1 MSYFNE
7 GNKYYNNKDYSKAI
21 ENYIESIE
29 AGENESCAY
38 YNAGVCY
45 IKLKDFNSAIDML
58 KKALDIQK
66 ESKYYFNL
74 AYCYAMLENI
84 NKALIYF
91 NRAWALDASD
101 KDCEKAIN
109 LLISKNKKVLEKA
122 LLPFSCNTISYVV
135 FLKIFTIEIISR

>member
-7 GNKYYNNKDYSKAI
+7 GNKYHNNKDYSKAI
-21 ENYIESIE
+21 ANYIESIE

-58 KKALDIQK
+58 KKALCIQK

-74 AYCYAMLENI
+74 AYCYAMLENT

-109 LLISKNKKVLEKA
+109 LIMSKNKKA
-122 LLPFSCNTISYVV
+122 L
-135 FLKIFTIEIISR
+135 

>member
-7 GNKYYNNKDYSKAI
+7 GNKYYNNKNYTKAI

-29 AGENESCAY
+29 IGENESCAY

-45 IKLKDFNSAIDML
+45 IKLKDL
-58 KKALDIQK
+58 QK

-74 AYCYAMLENI
+74 AYCYAMLENT

-109 LLISKNKKVLEKA
+109 LIMSKNKKA
-122 LLPFSCNTISYVV
+122 L
-135 FLKIFTIEIISR
+135 

>member
-1 MSYFNE
+1 MSYFND
-7 GNKYYNNKDYSKAI
+7 GNKYYNNKDYSKAL
-21 ENYIESIE
+21 ENYIESIDI
-29 AGENESCAY
+29 GENESCAY

-58 KKALDIQK
+58 KKALYIQK

-91 NRAWALDASD
+91 N
-101 KDCEKAIN
+101 
-109 LLISKNKKVLEKA
+109 SKNFYEDHITDSIA
-122 LLPFSCNTISYVV
+122 G
-135 FLKIFTIEIISR
+135 EW

>member
-109 LLISKNKKVLEKA
+109 LLISKNKKA
-122 LLPFSCNTISYVV
+122 L
-135 FLKIFTIEIISR
+135 

>member
-1 MSYFNE
+1 MSYFNY
-7 GNKYYNNKDYSKAI
+7 GNKYYNNKDYSKAL
-21 ENYIESIE
+21 ENYIESIDI
-29 AGENESCAY
+29 GENESCAY

-109 LLISKNKKVLEKA
+109 LLISKNKKA
-122 LLPFSCNTISYVV
+122 L
-135 FLKIFTIEIISR
+135 

>member
-1 MSYFNE
+1 MSYFND
-7 GNKYYNNKDYSKAI
+7 GNKYYNNKDYSKAL
-21 ENYIESIE
+21 ENYIESIDI
-29 AGENESCAY
+29 GENES
-38 YNAGVCY
+38 CY

-58 KKALDIQK
+58 KKALYIQK

-109 LLISKNKKVLEKA
+109 LLISKNKKA
-122 LLPFSCNTISYVV
+122 L
-135 FLKIFTIEIISR
+135 